1 MYCSVRYQV
10 TAICRLV
17 LALPLLIA
25 LCGTAWSNDYNKGV
39 SLFRSGR
46 YVEAVL
52 LMKPL
57 AQQGDPFAQFAVG
70 SMYDDGL
77 GLPQNFSHAL
87 YWYGK
92 AAHQGLVDAQYI
104 LARMHGRG
112 RGVEQSASLAFFWF
126 NLAGAGGYPDAPR
139 LRDQHRHQIS
149 RQQQER
155 LEAKAVKWQAQHPAS
170 FTCKDRNCVYPSW
183 TRKPLWH
190 QLIFLDDVNE

>member
-1 MYCSVRYQV
+1 MFCSARHQV
-10 TAICRLV
+10 TAVWRLV
-17 LALPLLIA
+17 LVLPLLFA
-25 LCGTAWSNDYNKGV
+25 LCDSAWSDEYDKSV
-39 SLFRSGR
+39 SLFRKGK
-46 YVEAVL
+46 YAEAVS

-112 RGVEQSASLAFFWF
+112 RGVEQNASLAFFWF
-126 NLAGAGGYPDAPR
+126 NLAGAGGYPEAPR

-149 RQQQER
+149 RHQQER
-155 LEAKAVKWQAQHPAS
+155 LEAEAVKWQANHPAQ
-170 FTCKDRNCVYPSW
+170 FTCKDVNCIYPSW
-183 TRKPLWH
+183 TRRPRWH
-190 QLIFLDDVNE
+190 GSILLDDVDD